1 MKERASADGN
11 DPGMPERP
19 HDGLIEAIARDRDR
33 QAFIE
38 LYRFYAPRVKAY
50 LIRLGGADIAEETA
64 QEAMLT
70 VWRKAELYKAGKA
83 SASTW
88 IFTIARNLFI
98 DRRRRERR
106 PELDPTD
113 PLMVADSGETADSAL
128 WARQSEERIRAAMS
142 TLPADQAKVIVMA
155 FFEDKPHSAIATELK
170 LPLGTVKSRL
180 RLAFARLR
188 GAVGEMP

>member
-1 MKERASADGN
+1 MNKRAGADGGE
-11 DPGMPERP
+11 PAVPARP
-19 HDGLIEAIARDRDR
+19 HDGLIEAIARQQDRE
-33 QAFIE
+33 AFIE

-70 VWRKAELYKAGKA
+70 VWRKAELYHADKA

-88 IFTIARNLFI
+88 IFAIARNQFI

-113 PLMVADSGETADSAL
+113 PLMVAESAPSADTAL

-142 TLPADQAKVIVMA
+142 ALPADQAKVVVMA

>member
-1 MKERASADGN
+1 MNERGGGN
-11 DPGMPERP
+11 QTEPANRP
-19 HDGLIEAIARDRDR
+19 HDGLIEAIAQQRDR
-33 QAFIE
+33 QAFMT
-38 LYRFYAPRVKAY
+38 LYQFYAPRVKAY

-64 QEAMLT
+64 QDVMLT
-70 VWRKAELYKAGKA
+70 VWRKAELFQSGKA

-106 PELDPTD
+106 PEFDPTD
-113 PLMVADSGETADSAL
+113 PLVVTEIEPSANSAL
-128 WARQSEERIRAAMS
+128 LDRESEQRIRAALS
-142 TLPADQAKVIVMA
+142 TLPVDQAKVITMA
-155 FFEDKPHSAIATELK
+155 FFEDKPHATIAAELK

-188 GAVGEMP
+188 GALGEML